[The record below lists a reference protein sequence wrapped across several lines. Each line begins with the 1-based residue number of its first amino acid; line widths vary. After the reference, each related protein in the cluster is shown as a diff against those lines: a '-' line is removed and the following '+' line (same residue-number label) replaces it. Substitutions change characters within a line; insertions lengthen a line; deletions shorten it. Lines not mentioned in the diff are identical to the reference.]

1 MHWTIPSLL
10 IQSGQYFA
18 NLTLPLALL
27 CTGASLDFAR
37 LRLERRNA
45 LLASVGKL
53 VFVPLVFVIGGAIV
67 GFHGIDIGILLLL
80 SSTPTASA
88 SYVMV
93 RAMGGNAV
101 LAANIIALTT
111 VGSIFTTSLGI
122 MLVRGLG
129 LM

>member
-1 MHWTIPSLL
+1 M
-10 IQSGQYFA
+10 
-18 NLTLPLALL
+18 
-27 CTGASLDFAR
+27 
-37 LRLERRNA
+37 
-45 LLASVGKL
+45 LASVGKL
-53 VFVPLVFVIGGAIV
+53 VFVPLVFVIGGALA
-67 GFHGIDIGILLLL
+67 GFRGIDIGTLLLL

-111 VGSIFTTSLGI
+111 VGSILTTSLGI
-122 MLVRGLG
+122 MLVRGAG